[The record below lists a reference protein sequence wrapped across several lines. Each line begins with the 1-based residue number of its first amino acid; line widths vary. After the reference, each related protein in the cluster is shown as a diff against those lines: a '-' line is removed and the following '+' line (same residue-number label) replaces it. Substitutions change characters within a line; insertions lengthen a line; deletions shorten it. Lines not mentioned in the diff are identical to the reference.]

1 MRKSRNICAVMFG
14 IKVRIDGRKFSG
26 KLRSAIFGCALKRK
40 IGVSEAVRE
49 MAIEYAQLR
58 KIFAAE
64 KNSGGVVSPGCGL
77 LKVRKSDCD

>member
-1 MRKSRNICAVMFG
+1 MRKSRNICADMFD

-40 IGVSEAVRE
+40 IGVSETVRE

-58 KIFAAE
+58 KIFSAE
-64 KNSGGVVSPGCGL
+64 KKSEGVVSPECGL
-77 LKVRKSDCD
+77 WKVRK